1 MFAAMQTVGSAMAA
15 YQLTLAITAGACWI
29 LLRLGLVRGLYPESG
44 RHREGE
50 PVAVV
55 LTRCLAPG
63 NEEPP
68 VRPARGARAY
78 RRLPTSRLA
87 AAEASVDRRAR
98 QMRARAVQFI
108 DTLEE
113 TSA

>member
-1 MFAAMQTVGSAMAA
+1 MSAAMQTVGNGLGG
-15 YQLTLAITAGACWI
+15 YVVTLAAVAGACWM
-29 LLRLGLVRGLYPESG
+29 LLRLGLVRGLYPERG
-44 RHREGE
+44 RHRVGE

-63 NEEPP
+63 DEEPP
-68 VRPARGARAY
+68 VRPTRGARAY

-87 AAEASVDRRAR
+87 AAEASVDRKAR

-108 DTLEE
+108 DIP
-113 TSA
+113 